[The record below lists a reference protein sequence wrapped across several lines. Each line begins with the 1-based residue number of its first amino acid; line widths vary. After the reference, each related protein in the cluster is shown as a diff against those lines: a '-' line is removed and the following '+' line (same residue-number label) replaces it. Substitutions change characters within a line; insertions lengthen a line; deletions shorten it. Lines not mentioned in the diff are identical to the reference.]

1 MKTIHSSI
9 SVTIIFTATLF
20 FLVMCSCQRKGTK
33 KDTDLSISNTTSDT
47 AMQKKDTSTTAPAKE
62 EMTEVKT
69 ENKPEGKPGTST
81 QEQSE
86 PTVPLTPNT
95 RTEDIRI
102 DATGKICLDEQ
113 ELSLKLT
120 LLSEKMEKDS
130 LMYDNKNAARLQ
142 DCSGIF
148 HQIAKKVSTWC
159 EEYQYPLPN
168 EVRDSRSIAGW
179 YHRKNTLIIIEDPLA
194 QRNLIRPGSVMFFGQ
209 SGKKYEN
216 LIPEM
221 LYAKSDYSQQ
231 GIVGHIGI
239 VTEVKKDTNGDVES
253 YVMMHGRRPGVTAQ
267 RSHYHS
273 IKPPRFGYPILGNWE
288 QQWVGI
294 SNINVPL

>member
-1 MKTIHSSI
+1 MKISHSPFSITTIVIAVLS
-9 SVTIIFTATLF
+9 F
-20 FLVMCSCQRKGTK
+20 FVMCSCQRKK
-33 KDTDLSISNTTSDT
+33 IKNDTDTSEITDKTTT
-47 AMQKKDTSTTAPAKE
+47 KQKEDITTVPE
-62 EMTEVKT
+62 QT
-69 ENKPEGKPGTST
+69 KPEGEPEQPI
-81 QEQSE
+81 QEQPQ
-86 PTVPLTPNT
+86 PTAPLTPNVA
-95 RTEDIRI
+95 TEDIRI
-102 DATGKICLDEQ
+102 DASGKICLDEQ

-148 HQIAKKVSTWC
+148 HQIAKKVGTWC
-159 EEYQYPLPN
+159 EDYQYPQPN

-179 YHRKNTLIIIEDPLA
+179 YHKKNSLTIIKDPFV
-194 QRNLIRPGSVMFFGQ
+194 QRNLIQPGVVMFFGQ

-221 LYAKSDYSQQ
+221 LYATSDYSQR
-231 GIVGHIGI
+231 GIVGHIGV

-273 IKPPRFGYPILGNWE
+273 IKPPRLGYPILGNWE